1 MDPAS
6 IFARTRTPAFARYLA
21 DLLAE
26 ICQIDTTPNPDVS
39 VMRRA
44 ESAAF
49 DILERELRP
58 LPFQGLHLE
67 RRPINPAIAAH
78 PNFSLLHFTKTPDR
92 PQGLPVEQAYRDR
105 ANLLCILPGQSDRPG
120 GHSVALNS
128 HVDVV
133 APFFPPREENGVMH
147 GRGSCDDKGAVV
159 ATVAALKVLAELMPA
174 SGLRWNRNVVLM
186 FVIEEEP
193 GGNGSL
199 SLAMDRDLKKFYD
212 TILVGECTDREIHPA
227 NRGAVWY
234 RADLRFP
241 GVSLFEMFAF
251 VNEELEKEGEAIWTE
266 SRHALFPQ
274 RPVQTCH
281 GMIGPFGEHP
291 SRICGDVSFTIAFE
305 KSPED
310 KVDALV
316 RDCINTA
323 VAGYTGKYGDKTKVT
338 DPQTGKPKVDHHFDI
353 GRDGNRFVVRVHG
366 STGHMGSIR
375 ENDGAITKMAW
386 MVRQLVYSRQRLEV
400 LGGPFLL
407 ELAGRPTGETLK
419 LEGGQGFV
427 PTHDIREVMLRM
439 KAAAARGA
447 EAYLR
452 RLGRPENGADAVVVT
467 YEKLH
472 NVAFDGDPDSPAMR
486 DAIAAARACGFW
498 REQPVMGWTVS
509 CDSRLFATEY
519 PGMPVLT
526 FGAGKLAHA
535 HADNEQINLGELR
548 SAVEFLALF
557 LLRHTGTAQIP
568 ENSNTLPNTQTSS

>member
-1 MDPAS
+1 MDAAN
-6 IFARTRTPAFARYLA
+6 IFAHARTTEFSRYMES
-21 DLLAE
+21 LLEE
-26 ICQIDTTPNPDVS
+26 ICKVDTTPNADVS
-39 VMRRA
+39 VMGRA
-44 ESAAF
+44 ESAVF
-49 DILERELRP
+49 DVLDRELRT
-58 LPFQGLHLE
+58 LPFEEMRIE
-67 RRPINPAIAAH
+67 RRPINPAIQSHA
-78 PNFSLLHFTKTPDR
+78 NFSLLHFTKTPER
-92 PQGLPVEQAYRDR
+92 PRGLSVEDAYRGR
-105 ANLLCILPGQSDRPG
+105 SNMVCVLPGRPTANG
-120 GHSVALNS
+120 GSSVALNS

-133 APFFPPREENGVMH
+133 APFFPPRLSDGVMH

-159 ATVAALKVLAELMPA
+159 ATIAAMKILAAVMPA
-174 SGLRWNRNVVLM
+174 AGLRWNRNVILM

-199 SLAMDRDLKKFYD
+199 SLAIDRDLKALYD

-234 RADLRFP
+234 RAELRSSNAP
-241 GVSLFEMFAF
+241 LLEMFAF

-281 GMIGPFGEHP
+281 GMIGHFGEHP
-291 SRICGDVSFTIAFE
+291 SRICGEVSFAINFE
-305 KSPED
+305 RDPGERAA
-310 KVDALV
+310 VLV
-316 RDCINTA
+316 GDCIDTA
-323 VAGYTGKYGDKTKVT
+323 IKGYVGRYGDKTKVT
-338 DPQTGKPKVDHHFDI
+338 DPLTGKPKVDHHFDVK
-353 GRDGNRFVVRVHG
+353 RHGNRFVVGVHG

-386 MVRQLVYSRQRLEV
+386 IIRQLVYCRPRLEAI
-400 LGGPFLL
+400 GGRFTLD
-407 ELAGRPTGETLK
+407 LAGQATGDRLV

-427 PTHDIREVMLRM
+427 PTHDIREVMRRM
-439 KAAAARGA
+439 ECAAARGA
-447 EAYLR
+447 ETYLR
-452 RLGRPENGADAVVVT
+452 RIGRKDSGADAVHMT

-535 HADNEQINLGELR
+535 HADNEQINMDELR
-548 SAVEFLALF
+548 SAAEFLAIF

-568 ENSNTLPNTQTSS
+568 